1 MDDIIGAFLPYFKI
15 KLEKEAQTI
24 KQPKNFK
31 IDNRK
36 FKLKSFAVNLFE
48 LYQKS
53 YYKF

>member
-24 KQPKNFK
+24 KQPKDFK

-36 FKLKSFAVNLFE
+36 FKLKSLLIEEN
-48 LYQKS
+48 
-53 YYKF
+53 KFIS